1 MAEKKKV
8 KPPVEQLVDA
18 DARKKALKMA
28 LDQISKQF
36 GKDAILSMGSQ
47 PAPKSG
53 CCFYRFLY
61 FGLSTRRR
69 RPSRGRIVEIY
80 RSGTS
85 GKTTLT
91 LHILAEC
98 RSSVEPA
105 PLSTRNT
112 H

>member
-47 PAPKSG
+47 PDQNLDVVSTGSFTLDLALG
-53 CCFYRFLY
+53 VG
-61 FGLSTRRR
+61 GL
-69 RPSRGRIVEIY
+69 PRGRIVEIY
-80 RSGTS
+80 GPESS

-91 LHILAEC
+91 LHILAEMQKLGGTC
-98 RSSVEPA
+98 A
-105 PLSTRNT
+105 FIDA
-112 H
+112 

>member
-47 PAPKSG
+47 LTKIWML
-53 CCFYRFLY
+53 FLPVPF

-69 RPSRGRIVEIY
+69 RPSPRTY
-80 RSGTS
+80 R
-85 GKTTLT
+85 
-91 LHILAEC
+91 
-98 RSSVEPA
+98 
-105 PLSTRNT
+105 
-112 H
+112 

>member
-47 PAPKSG
+47 PDQN
-53 CCFYRFLY
+53 LDVV
-61 FGLSTRRR
+61 STGSFTLDSASAVFPADVSLKFTDRSLPVK
-69 RPSRGRIVEIY
+69 RP
-80 RSGTS
+80 
-85 GKTTLT
+85 
-91 LHILAEC
+91 
-98 RSSVEPA
+98 
-105 PLSTRNT
+105 
-112 H
+112 

>member
-47 PAPKSG
+47 PDQNLDVVSTG
-53 CCFYRFLY
+53 S
-61 FGLSTRRR
+61 FGPGTRRR
-69 RPSRGRIVEIY
+69 RSSPRTY
-80 RSGTS
+80 R
-85 GKTTLT
+85 
-91 LHILAEC
+91 
-98 RSSVEPA
+98 
-105 PLSTRNT
+105 
-112 H
+112 